1 MVASGCPTGVVY
13 KGMQALEQ
21 EIETYKEQLPSLL
34 SEEGKF
40 ALIRGKELVGLFDT
54 YSDALSAGYERF
66 GTQPF
71 LVKQIQA
78 IEQAHFI
85 SHY

>member
-1 MVASGCPTGVVY
+1 MS
-13 KGMQALEQ
+13 KGMEALEQ
-21 EIETYKEQLPSLL
+21 EIETYKEHLPSLL
-34 SEEGKF
+34 LEEGKF
-40 ALIRGKELVGLFDT
+40 ALIHGKELVGLFDT
-54 YSDALSAGYERF
+54 YADALSAGYERF
-66 GTQPF
+66 GTGQF